1 MIDEDIMVK
10 TGLSD
15 DNRSDKS
22 MGRMKK
28 TNDRKKKWQK
38 DEQARLKERE
48 KDHDHDNRR
57 CIPGKTCV
65 CKE

>member
-22 MGRMKK
+22 MGKK

-57 CIPGKTCV
+57 RIPGKTCV